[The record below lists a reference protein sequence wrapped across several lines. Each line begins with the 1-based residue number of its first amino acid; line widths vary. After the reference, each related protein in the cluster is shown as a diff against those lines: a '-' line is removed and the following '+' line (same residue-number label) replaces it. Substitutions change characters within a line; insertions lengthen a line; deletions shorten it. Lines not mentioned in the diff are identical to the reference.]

1 MTVDCA
7 VCVRLLNEFFEVLVY
22 TDAWDDMVCS
32 ECVTRSLSEE
42 VRDLERFDLGRLF
55 FFLIY
60 LNL

>member
-1 MTVDCA
+1 MDCA
-7 VCVRLLNEFFEVLVY
+7 VCVPLLSDFFEVLVY

-32 ECVTRSLSEE
+32 ECVTKSLSEE